1 MHECE
6 EVARVLGKKKLN
18 TTKLAILIYLGT
30 VGESKLVDVAKV
42 LGTSKSV
49 VWKHAKEMKEEGLLE
64 VRYTLGPHPQMV
76 LRISEKGLNEL
87 LKYAEFLEAVVRCAR
102 EAVEEMK

>member
-1 MHECE
+1 MHGCE
-6 EVARVLGKKKLN
+6 EVARILSKKKLN

-30 VGESKLVDVAKV
+30 VGESKLVDVAKA

-49 VWKHAKEMKEEGLLE
+49 VWKHAKELKEEGLLGIK
-64 VRYTLGPHPQMV
+64 YTLGPHPQMV

-87 LKYAEFLEAVVRCAR
+87 LKYAEFLEAVVKCAK
-102 EAVEEMK
+102 EAVEETK